1 MALLGPPAAIAS
13 YQLFERLSSGA
24 VPAAV
29 LAGYMQTYGLQEA
42 ARKAKSAAALVG
54 HTGWILFPALSVA
67 AFRRIPRL
75 AWIVPIGAGLA
86 AAFADP
92 NPLFWISAGIGALVL
107 TFSATRVRTFLGA
120 WVMLFFAAAL
130 IIFFAG
136 AARYLLPISA
146 PIAIL
151 AAQQLRRRWLVAGVA
166 ANAVVALGL
175 AIVNYQHWAGYRD
188 FARSLQADVQSH
200 RTWVNGEWGLRQYLE
215 ADGAL
220 PLERDRAPHDGDM
233 VVSTAYA
240 NPVQARVAPIAT
252 REITTAIP
260 LRIVALGAKSGYSSI
275 AFGLRP
281 FDISLAP
288 MDIVRAEAVSQRKP
302 VLSKVTIG
310 TPEALDHIVSGVYNT
325 DRWMGERAVV
335 FLKRP
340 PGAARV
346 SAVLF
351 VPEAS
356 PARTF
361 TLSANGVVLQRQT
374 FPGPGKYTLSAPA
387 PPGDESTI
395 TISADRTFTA
405 PPDTRALSALL
416 LDVGLE

>member
-1 MALLGPPAAIAS
+1 VALLGPPAAIGF

-42 ARKAKSAAALVG
+42 AHKAKNAAALVG
-54 HTGWILFPALSVA
+54 HTGWILFPALPLA

-75 AWIVPIGAGLA
+75 AWMVPVGTGLA
-86 AAFADP
+86 AALADP

-107 TFSATRVRTFLGA
+107 TFCAARVRTFLGA
-120 WVMLFFAAAL
+120 WVLLFFAAAL
-130 IIFFAG
+130 VIFFAG

-151 AAQQLRRRWLVAGVA
+151 AAQQLRPRWLVAGAA
-166 ANAVVALGL
+166 ANAAIALGL
-175 AIVNYQHWAGYRD
+175 AVVNYQHWAGYRD
-188 FARSLQADVQSH
+188 FARSLQGDTQSH
-200 RTWVNGEWGLRQYLE
+200 RTWVNGEWGLRHYLE
-215 ADGAL
+215 AGGAL
-220 PLERDRAPHDGDM
+220 PLERDRAPHDGDI

-252 REITTAIP
+252 REITSMVP

-275 AFGLRP
+275 VFGLRP

-288 MDIVRAEAVSQRKP
+288 MDIVRAVAISQRKP
-302 VLSKVTIG
+302 VLSKVTLG
-310 TPEALDHIVSGVYNT
+310 TPEALDHIVSGVYNI

-335 FLKRP
+335 ALKRP
-340 PGAARV
+340 PGAARI

-351 VPEAS
+351 IPEAS

-361 TLSANGVVLQRQT
+361 TLSANGVVLERQT

-387 PPGDESTI
+387 PAGDETTI

-416 LDVGLE
+416 LEVGLE